1 MENKIAVVFFLLIL
15 AACSGDN
22 GNDTKTGNDS
32 SIVKPGII
40 FDKPSRMQPFALG
53 DSIEISL
60 RVALPDFKYDSVTV
74 SFSQKN
80 EIQRLSGMSGKVK
93 ILASTT
99 GMQPVRIHIHTAD
112 SVFSETQVIVC
123 YSDIKPV
130 LYQYKV
136 LKKYKHN
143 PDDYTQGLVYD
154 KGFVYEGTGQ
164 PKQSQLKKYRLE
176 TGDLIQSYKM
186 PDEDFGEGI
195 VLYKDFIY
203 QLTWQSGVAYKYEK
217 ESFKMINRFVVQ
229 TEGWG
234 ITNYTDKL
242 IMSDGSN
249 ILYVLSPESFDVIRR
264 IEVYDN
270 VGPVNNLN
278 ELEYIG
284 GKIFANIY
292 TTDFIVI
299 IDTESG
305 RVEGKINMEGLIKQ
319 CDNTKDTDVLNGI
332 AWMGEEN
339 RILVTG
345 KWWPNIFYIEFFR

>member
-1 MENKIAVVFFLLIL
+1 MENKIALYLLLFFL
-15 AACSGDN
+15 ASCGSDNGKDPDN
-22 GNDTKTGNDS
+22 GNDTGK
-32 SIVKPGII
+32 VKPGII
-40 FDKPSRMQPFALG
+40 FDRPSRLQPFAMG
-53 DSIEISL
+53 DSIDVSI
-60 RVALPDFKYDSVTV
+60 RVAIPDFTCDSVTV
-74 SFSQKN
+74 TFNQGKEMQK
-80 EIQRLSGMSGKVK
+80 LDGMKGRVK
-93 ILASTT
+93 ILTDYT
-99 GMQPVRIHIHTAD
+99 GMQSLRVSLHTPD
-112 SVFSETQVIVC
+112 TVFSETQVIVC
-123 YSDIKPV
+123 YSDIKPIQ
-130 LYQYKV
+130 YTYKV

-143 PDDYTQGLVYD
+143 PDDYTQGLVYEN
-154 KGFVYEGTGQ
+154 GYIYEGTGQ

-195 VLYKDFIY
+195 VLYRDHIY

-234 ITNYTDKL
+234 ITNYNDKL

-249 ILYVLSPESFDVIRR
+249 ILYVLTPESFDVVKR

-299 IDTESG
+299 IDPESG
-305 RVEGKINMEGLIKQ
+305 RVEGKINMEGLIKH
-319 CDNTKDTDVLNGI
+319 CDNLNDTDVLNGI
-332 AWMGEEN
+332 AWMGEQGK
-339 RILVTG
+339 ILVTG
-345 KWWPNIFYIEFFR
+345 KWWPNLFYVEYYR